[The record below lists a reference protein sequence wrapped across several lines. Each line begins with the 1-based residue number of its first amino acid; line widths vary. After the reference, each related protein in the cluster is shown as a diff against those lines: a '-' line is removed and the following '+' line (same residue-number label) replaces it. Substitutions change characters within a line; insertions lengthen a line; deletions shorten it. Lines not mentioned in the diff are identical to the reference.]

1 MDANGRGGRP
11 PGEEHL
17 LKAQESDRRNAAAAQ
32 ILTIVDV
39 LAAAF
44 ETHSNNRLDCV
55 FKEPNESEFAGE
67 ISESEFAGEFA
78 GEISD
83 SREFAGE
90 FSDSR
95 EYTCWGNF

>member
-17 LKAQESDRRNAAAAQ
+17 LKPQESNPSNAAAAE
-32 ILTIVDV
+32 ILAIIDV
-39 LAAAF
+39 LAAAA
-44 ETHSNNRLDCV
+44 ETRFNNRLDCV

-95 EYTCWGNF
+95 EYSCWGNF